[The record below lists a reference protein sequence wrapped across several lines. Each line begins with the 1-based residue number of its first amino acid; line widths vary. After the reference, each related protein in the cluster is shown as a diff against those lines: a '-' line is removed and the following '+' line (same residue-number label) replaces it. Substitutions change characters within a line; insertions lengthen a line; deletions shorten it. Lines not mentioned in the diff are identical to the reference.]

1 MLADLDSFDVA
12 ILAILQT
19 DNLTPQ
25 REIAERVHL
34 SPAAV
39 QRRIQRLKDSGVIA
53 ANTAVLNP
61 EAMGLPLTIFMHVQL
76 VNELDALTA
85 GFRARVAAEAAVQQ
99 CYNVTGE
106 SDYLLI
112 VAAADMQEYQA
123 LTHRL
128 FDGDQNIQR
137 FNTSISLGV
146 LKRSLHLPL
155 PDASTSGNGQDAGVR
170 R

>member
-1 MLADLDSFDVA
+1 MSTPLDQFDEA

-39 QRRIQRLKDSGVIA
+39 QRRIKRLQDSGVIA
-53 ANTAVLNP
+53 ANTAQLSP
-61 EAMGLPLTIFMHVQL
+61 DALGRPLTIVIEVQL

-99 CYNVTGE
+99 CYAITGQT
-106 SDYLLI
+106 DYLLI
-112 VAAADMQEYQA
+112 VTAADMQEYQA
-123 LTHRL
+123 ITERL
-128 FDGDQNIQR
+128 FGGDQNIQR
-137 FNTSISLGV
+137 FNTAIALAT
-146 LKRSLHLPL
+146 LKRSLHVPL
-155 PDASTSGNGQDAGVR
+155 PAQMPALQNY
-170 R
+170 

>member
-1 MLADLDSFDVA
+1 MPTPLDPFDEA

-19 DNLTPQ
+19 NNLTPQ

-39 QRRIQRLKDSGVIA
+39 QRRIKRLQDTGVIA
-53 ANTAVLNP
+53 ANTAQLNP
-61 EAMGLPLTIFMHVQL
+61 DALGRPLTILMEVQL

-99 CYNVTGE
+99 CYAVTGQT
-106 SDYLLI
+106 DYLLI
-112 VAAADMQEYQA
+112 VTAADMQEYQA
-123 LTHRL
+123 IADRL
-128 FDGDQNIQR
+128 LGGDQNIQR
-137 FNTSISLGV
+137 FNTAIALAT

-155 PDASTSGNGQDAGVR
+155 PASATAPPSRQKLQN
-170 R
+170 